1 MAHVTILM
9 AVHEPGPEL
18 AEQLASFSAQTHRD
32 WRLIASDDSKT
43 ASARAALDLF
53 EAERHQV
60 LTVQGPGQGPGPN
73 FQFLL
78 HQIDLDAPGF
88 LAFSDQDD
96 VWFPEKLERA
106 IKALKAEEGPALY
119 CSRSLV
125 TGPSLDAPRLSPPRP
140 RPLGF
145 HNALVQNVAAGNT
158 IMLNPAAA
166 QLAQEAA
173 VEAGPILKFD
183 WWLYQL
189 MSACGARLIHDDHP
203 TLCYRQHGRN
213 AEGENRST
221 RAKADRLRRFLQGD
235 WRRWTKAQ
243 LTALTGSRHRFTPEN
258 RDLFDAFVRMRQAPL
273 PSRMMK
279 FARLGLYRQSRA
291 GTVAIWIGALF
302 RLI

>member
-1 MAHVTILM
+1 MARVTILM

-18 AEQLASFSAQTHRD
+18 AEQLASFATQTHRD

-43 ASARAALDLF
+43 ASARAALDRF
-53 EAERHQV
+53 EAEGHSV
-60 LTVQGPGQGPGPN
+60 LMVQGPGQGPGPN

-78 HQIDLDAPGF
+78 HQIDPVSSDF

-125 TGPSLDAPRLSPPRP
+125 TGPSLENPRLSPSRP

-145 HNALVQNVAAGNT
+145 RNALVQNIAAGNT
-158 IMLNPAAA
+158 IMLNPEAARLAREAAA
-166 QLAQEAA
+166 
-173 VEAGPILKFD
+173 EAGPILKFD

-189 MSACGARLIHDDHP
+189 LSACGARLIHDDHP
-203 TLCYRQHGRN
+203 TLYYRQHGRN

-221 RAKADRLRRFLQGD
+221 RAKADRLRRFLKGEWRD
-235 WRRWTKAQ
+235 WTEAQ
-243 LTALTGSRHRFTPEN
+243 LTALTESRHRFTPEN
-258 RDLFDAFVRMRQAPL
+258 QRVFDAFVRMRQARL
-273 PSRMMK
+273 PSRIMQ